1 MQRKVLDIVHAQTFG
16 SSRDEQLLMW
26 SSGLA
31 KATRVST
38 ALAAFEDSG
47 RLMLGPTC
55 QMFNVGLL
63 HTQLLAQHMKIWV

>member
-1 MQRKVLDIVHAQTFG
+1 MQLKVLDIFHAQTFR
-16 SSRDEQLLMW
+16 SSRDEQLFMW

-38 ALAAFEDSG
+38 ALTAFEDSG
-47 RLMLGPTC
+47 RLMLRHTC

-63 HTQLLAQHMKIWV
+63 HTQPLAQHMKIWV